1 MSDSPELLVTGLLRR
16 ELSGHCIA
24 RPTAES
30 ELRLDL
36 RNERAE
42 VDEALAT
49 AYVMRATR
57 IFGEFL
63 QHL

>member
-36 RNERAE
+36 RDERAE
-42 VDEALAT
+42 VDEALART
-49 AYVMRATR
+49 YVMRAKR
-57 IFGEFL
+57 NVSEGL
-63 QHL
+63 